1 MRFRNRS
8 GHIIDFLF
16 PLVLFFVL
24 AVSALTVILFAA
36 NVYREV
42 TETSS
47 LNLSA
52 WTALTYIR
60 EKVHQNDQGEEIF
73 IGTFD
78 GQEALILAQTVDG
91 QRYCT
96 YIYVYEN
103 ELRELFAKE
112 GAEVGVSAGTTILAV
127 QDFSMEETRDGVF
140 LFSCT
145 DQNGQYCTATV
156 TVRSSRFLPRG
167 QLDGNE
173 KGVVE

>member
-1 MRFRNRS
+1 MRFRNKS
-8 GHIIDFLF
+8 GHIIDFHF

-24 AVSALTVILFAA
+24 ALSALTVILFAA

-47 LNLSA
+47 LNLNA

-60 EKVHQNDQGEEIF
+60 EKIHQNDQGEEIT

-78 GQEALILAQTVDG
+78 GQEALVLAQTIDG

-96 YIYVYEN
+96 YIYVCED

-112 GAEVGVSAGTTILAV
+112 GAQVGVSAGTTILTV
-127 QDFSMEETRDGVF
+127 QDFSMEEREDGVF

-156 TVRSSRFLPRG
+156 TVRSSGLLPQG
-167 QLDGNE
+167 QLDGKE
-173 KGVVE
+173 KGVEE

>member
-16 PLVLFFVL
+16 PLVLFCVL

-52 WTALTYIR
+52 WTALTYLR
-60 EKVHQNDQGEEIF
+60 EKIHQNDQGEEII

-78 GQEALILAQTVDG
+78 EQEALVLAQTVGG

-103 ELRELFAKE
+103 ELR
-112 GAEVGVSAGTTILAV
+112 
-127 QDFSMEETRDGVF
+127 
-140 LFSCT
+140 
-145 DQNGQYCTATV
+145 
-156 TVRSSRFLPRG
+156 
-167 QLDGNE
+167 
-173 KGVVE
+173 

>member
-24 AVSALTVILFAA
+24 ALSALTVILFAA
-36 NVYREV
+36 NIYREV

-60 EKVHQNDQGEEIF
+60 EKIHQNDQGEEIT

-78 GQEALILAQTVDG
+78 GQEALVLAQTVGG
-91 QRYCT
+91 QKYCT
-96 YIYVYEN
+96 YIYVCED

-112 GAEVGVSAGTTILAV
+112 GAQVGVSAGTTILTV
-127 QDFSMEETRDGVF
+127 QDFSMEERGDGVF

-145 DQNGQYCTATV
+145 DQNGQNCTATV
-156 TVRSSRFLPRG
+156 TVRSSGLLPQG
-167 QLDGNE
+167 QFDGKE

>member
-16 PLVLFFVL
+16 PLVLFCVL

-52 WTALTYIR
+52 WTALTYLR
-60 EKVHQNDQGEEIF
+60 EKIHQNDQGEEII

-78 GQEALILAQTVDG
+78 EQEALVLAQTVGG

-96 YIYVYEN
+96 YIYGRSRGRRVRRN
-103 ELRELFAKE
+103 SNSH
-112 GAEVGVSAGTTILAV
+112 SAG
-127 QDFSMEETRDGVF
+127 F
-140 LFSCT
+140 LHGGNRRRRVSLLLYRSERT
-145 DQNGQYCTATV
+145 VLYCHGDCAQFGI
-156 TVRSSRFLPRG
+156 SPAG
-167 QLDGNE
+167 AA
-173 KGVVE
+173 

>member
-1 MRFRNRS
+1 MRFRNKS

-24 AVSALTVILFAA
+24 ALSALTVILFAA
-36 NVYREV
+36 NIYREV

-60 EKVHQNDQGEEIF
+60 EKIHQNDQGEEIT

-78 GQEALILAQTVDG
+78 GQEALVLAQTVGG

-96 YIYVYEN
+96 YIYVCED

-112 GAEVGVSAGTTILAV
+112 GAQVGVSAGTTILTV
-127 QDFSMEETRDGVF
+127 QDFSMEEREDGVF

-145 DQNGQYCTATV
+145 EQNGQYCTATV
-156 TVRSSRFLPRG
+156 TVRSSELLPQG
-167 QLDGNE
+167 QLDGKE
-173 KGVVE
+173 KGVEE

>member
-1 MRFRNRS
+1 MRFRNKS
-8 GHIIDFLF
+8 GHIIDFHF

-24 AVSALTVILFAA
+24 ALSALTVILFAA

-47 LNLSA
+47 LNLNA

-60 EKVHQNDQGEEIF
+60 EKIHQNDQGEEIT

-78 GQEALILAQTVDG
+78 GQEALVLAQTVDG

-96 YIYVYEN
+96 YIYVCED

-112 GAEVGVSAGTTILAV
+112 GAQVGVSAGTTILTV
-127 QDFSMEETRDGVF
+127 QDFSMEEREDGVF

-156 TVRSSRFLPRG
+156 TVRSSGLLPQG
-167 QLDGNE
+167 QLDGKE
-173 KGVVE
+173 KGVEE